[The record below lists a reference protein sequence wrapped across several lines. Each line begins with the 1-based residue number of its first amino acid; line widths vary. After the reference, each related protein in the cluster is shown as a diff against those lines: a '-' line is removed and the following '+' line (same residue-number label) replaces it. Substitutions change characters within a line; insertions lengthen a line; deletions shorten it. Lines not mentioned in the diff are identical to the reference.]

1 MIHDDFST
9 PGWPREGWVEHRYPA
24 VDLWDPATRV
34 TCAGAPDHAMTL
46 DLPVFT
52 RSHPN
57 HVKALA
63 TTSRVFDVTAG
74 GFTVRAEL
82 AVETFGTEANPHGL
96 PPGDPRLAAGALVLI
111 DPTTGMVFDFFI
123 SNDRITPLYERLP
136 IARQTL
142 GDYPAFSR
150 LLAPAPTQRG
160 AWRAYETRYDRASD
174 VVEWRVDGQVIGRQE
189 RAGAPIG
196 SSAPV
201 VKWNQM
207 RIGVGLFTLMDPLC
221 DDRERAD
228 DHARIPGVIPDNL
241 QDRFGQGGRVS
252 IRNLEIEL

>member
-1 MIHDDFST
+1 VNDGADIHTLVVGREAMACRFEAVFNVGEVPDATELGCAALDLVDDIEAAFSVY
-9 PGWPREGWVEHRYPA
+9 RDSSEGSR
-24 VDLWDPATRV
+24 LN
-34 TCAGAPDHAMTL
+34 AGAAAGWQTVSEEVL
-46 DLPVFT
+46 GLLLRARDLHDRT
-52 RSHPN
+52 G
-57 HVKALA
+57 
-63 TTSRVFDVTAG
+63 G
-74 GFTVRAEL
+74 GF
-82 AVETFGTEANPHGL
+82 
-96 PPGDPRLAAGALVLI
+96 DIAAGALVLI

-207 RIGVGLFTLMDPLC
+207 RIGVGLFTLLDPLC
-221 DDRERAD
+221 DDKERAD
-228 DHARIPGVIPDNL
+228 DHARIPGFIPDNL

-252 IRNLEIEL
+252 IRNLEIEI